1 MTAKDTATQMTEYTQ
16 DVRGQLRILL
26 RQNATRAR
34 TILAGQYCEPPFVIQ
49 RALYCEYALPDM
61 AYLYISSITGGIL
74 QGDCHTISVDLE
86 EGAKAHIT
94 TQGATRIY
102 GMGGGSSNNS
112 NNNNSSSSSSSNNNS
127 SSSNSNSSSSNSNNS
142 SSSSNGGSANLK
154 KEIISETKSS
164 NSNSNSGDNGGS
176 NNSNNSGDN
185 NNNSGATQE
194 LRINAGPH
202 TYLEFVPD
210 QIIPYAGSRFCQST
224 NMTIDD
230 TATVIYA
237 EIISAGRIGMGESF
251 AYESCRLRM
260 RIQDLQNRLRFIDA
274 ANMDPVWQST
284 GISSFGVMNRYSLV
298 ASAYIMTNR
307 GYVHDIQRGAENLIV
322 HNKRVVGGAT
332 LMDNDTGVLVRLL
345 GDDTEPIKETINRI
359 TAHVRRVVLDAPF
372 TDIRKS

>member
-1 MTAKDTATQMTEYTQ
+1 VTVRTCQISVTAWTEMAAKDTATQMTGYTQ
-16 DVRGQLRILL
+16 EMRGQLRILL

-102 GMGGGSSNNS
+102 GMGDGDGS
-112 NNNNSSSSSSSNNNS
+112 NSSSSS
-127 SSSNSNSSSSNSNNS
+127 
-142 SSSSNGGSANLK
+142 GG
-154 KEIISETKSS
+154 S
-164 NSNSNSGDNGGS
+164 NSNSNGGS
-176 NNSNNSGDN
+176 
-185 NNNSGATQE
+185 NNSGATQE
-194 LRINAGPH
+194 LSINAGPH
-202 TYLEFVPD
+202 AYLEFVPD
-210 QIIPYAGSRFCQST
+210 QIIPYAGSRFRQST

-230 TATVIYA
+230 TATVVYA

-260 RIQDLQNRLRFIDA
+260 RIQDSQNRLRFIDA

-284 GISSFGVMNRYSLV
+284 GIRSFGVMNRYSLV
-298 ASAYIMTNR
+298 ASAYIMTDR
-307 GYVHDIQRGAENLIV
+307 GYVHDIQGGAENLIV
-322 HNKRVVGGAT
+322 QNKRVVGGAT
-332 LMDNDTGVLVRLL
+332 LMDNDTGVLIRLL

-372 TDIRKS
+372 TDVRKS